1 MNLAFALKAFAEIC
15 EFDFGFQ
22 FHSMSM
28 REVRETQCLPKVTD
42 FVGNASLELDC

>member
-1 MNLAFALKAFAEIC
+1 MNSAFALKAFAEIC

-22 FHSMSM
+22 FHSMSL
-28 REVRETQCLPKVTD
+28 REASEAQCLPKVTN